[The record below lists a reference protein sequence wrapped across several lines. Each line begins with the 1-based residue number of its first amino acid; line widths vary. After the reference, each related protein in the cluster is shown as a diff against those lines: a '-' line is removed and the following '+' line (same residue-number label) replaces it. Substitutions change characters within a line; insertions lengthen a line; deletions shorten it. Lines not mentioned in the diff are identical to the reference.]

1 MSHSLH
7 SLVTDASHGRG
18 WGEKGPDWL
27 TALER
32 HADTQRCPALPLPA
46 ALITTREER
55 AGDAGRRELSVGG
68 DAGRAG
74 LLSINSREEEEEEEE
89 GGRPQ
94 DMRAAR

>member
-1 MSHSLH
+1 M
-7 SLVTDASHGRG
+7 VRG
-18 WGEKGPDWL
+18 GIKEPDWL

-55 AGDAGRRELSVGG
+55 GGDAGRREHSGGG

-74 LLSINSREEEEEEEE
+74 LLSIKSREEEEEEK

-94 DMRAAR
+94 DMRAVC